1 VPQGRVTT
9 VDLHQTSP
17 SCCGIEPVGR
27 AGTLTQITPGM
38 PPTMM
43 TRTVRR
49 TIGAAAIVGGA
60 LLMWLSPAALYGYE
74 AVAGGILMAAG
85 IVLEIVGISLER
97 RE

>member
-1 VPQGRVTT
+1 
-9 VDLHQTSP
+9 
-17 SCCGIEPVGR
+17 
-27 AGTLTQITPGM
+27 
-38 PPTMM
+38 M

-60 LLMWLSPAALYGYE
+60 LLMWLSPAALFGYA

-97 RE
+97 RD